1 MRRTFD
7 RVGDRILRVVLP
19 AAKAS
24 AACWDP
30 WKTIFTSST
39 YVLQQRNA
47 CTGSA
52 RQCRVSIGG
61 APYASATCP

>member
-1 MRRTFD
+1 MLRTFD
-7 RVGDRILRVVLP
+7 RVGDRILRAVLP

-30 WKTIFTSST
+30 WKTIFASST

-52 RQCRVSIGG
+52 RQCRVSISG
-61 APYASATCP
+61 APYQSATCP